1 MFWSIFWYVAILGGL
16 IAGFIFLVR
25 RDDKNQIHRAN
36 ELNRI
41 MHQRDAD
48 LECWLRDM
56 LKNRTSK
63 K

>member
-1 MFWSIFWYVAILGGL
+1 MAWPLYLYGVTVAVFVGIFIYLM
-16 IAGFIFLVR
+16 R
-25 RDDKNQIHRAN
+25 RDYKDQIHRAN

-56 LKNRTSK
+56 LKNKSK